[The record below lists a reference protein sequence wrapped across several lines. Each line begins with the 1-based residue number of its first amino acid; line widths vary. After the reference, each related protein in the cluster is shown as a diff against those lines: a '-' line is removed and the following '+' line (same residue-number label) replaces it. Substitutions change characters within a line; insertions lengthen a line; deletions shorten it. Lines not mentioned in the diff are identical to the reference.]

1 MQWWGPSNDLEF
13 IDKPDALTIR
23 ATSIRRRGDLLL
35 PSALALGFMVAPWF
49 GGGFFV
55 LAVLGISSAALFY
68 SWSITSIV
76 ELRVTQRGIEARSS
90 GGCVS
95 AAWSEIKALEYR
107 VGGENE
113 PSGLYGRDTRWQG
126 IHLTSQLTKTEC
138 ERVITAIFTRVP
150 FVEMAVDNEG
160 GILNFG
166 RSDEIISLGLSH
178 KQK

>member
-1 MQWWGPSNDLEF
+1 MQWWGPANSLEF

-23 ATSIRRRGDLLL
+23 AMSIRRRGDLLL
-35 PSALALGFMVAPWF
+35 PCALALGFILAPWF

-55 LAVLGISSAALFY
+55 LAALGIASAASFY
-68 SWSITSIV
+68 GWSITSIV

-95 AAWSEIKALEYR
+95 APWSEIKGLEYR

-113 PSGLYGRDTRWQG
+113 PGGLYARQARWRG
-126 IHLTSQLTKTEC
+126 VQLTGQLTETEC
-138 ERVITAIFTRVP
+138 DEVIAAIFTRFP
-150 FVEMAVDNEG
+150 FVAMAVDDEG

-166 RSDEIISLGLSH
+166 RSDEIISLGLSRTE
-178 KQK
+178 K